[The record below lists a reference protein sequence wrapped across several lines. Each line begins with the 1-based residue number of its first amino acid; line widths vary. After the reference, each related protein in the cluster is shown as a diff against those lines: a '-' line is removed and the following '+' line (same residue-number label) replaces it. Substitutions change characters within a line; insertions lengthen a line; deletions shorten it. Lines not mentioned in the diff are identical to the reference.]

1 MRKNSRGKLLQSF
14 LKKGLGLYLEHEDRG
29 GQEGGLSQRTWSA
42 LWREGGWR
50 VWEGKE
56 GWCGSTQELRG
67 QEKRLRA
74 KGKRRCSQGSLQALG
89 ELRALALHGLP
100 CVLVKWGRK
109 GGRVDEVWWDLLCD
123 KNIIQVVFQGIV
135 RKILWGTYS
144 YFHFINRRSEA
155 QTIFCSLPVI
165 TQLTGNVEAKAVT
178 SVAEL
183 RASLKESVFSL
194 WVDVWSPQLNGY
206 LPSAQDSD
214 SCQNA
219 NTTVIGGTGWWK
231 ETCAQVSWLS
241 SPLSEILVAA
251 QIPWTFVPSL

>member
-29 GQEGGLSQRTWSA
+29 GQEGGLSQRTRSA
-42 LWREGGWR
+42 LWREGGWL

-67 QEKRLRA
+67 QESKREEEVFTRVFA
-74 KGKRRCSQGSLQALG
+74 GSGWAQGSGFAWPAL
-89 ELRALALHGLP
+89 
-100 CVLVKWGRK
+100 CVGKMRK
-109 GGRVDEVWWDLLCD
+109 QRGRVDEVWWDLLCD
-123 KNIIQVVFQGIV
+123 KNIVQVVFQGIV
-135 RKILWGTYS
+135 RKILGGRYS
-144 YFHFINRRSEA
+144 YFHFIRRSEA

-165 TQLTGNVEAKAVT
+165 AQLTGNVEAKAVT

-194 WVDVWSPQLNGY
+194 WVDVWSPQLSGY

-219 NTTVIGGTGWWK
+219 NTAVICGTGWRK
-231 ETCAQVSWLS
+231 ETVLK
-241 SPLSEILVAA
+241 SPG
-251 QIPWTFVPSL
+251 